1 MENEIVRLSERMRI
15 LWSGTKVPRRGTK
28 IPRRRTKVPRRG
40 TKVPRRGTKVPR
52 KEQKYSGEEQKYR
65 EIPRRGTKRME
76 TIWSLVWKNCTE
88 VDTTG
93 NLERVVSF
101 ELCSSVSFI
110 VA

>member
-1 MENEIVRLSERMRI
+1 MRLSERMRI
-15 LWSGTKVPRRGTK
+15 LWS
-28 IPRRRTKVPRRG
+28 G

-76 TIWSLVWKNCTE
+76 TIWSLVWKNCTIE

-110 VA
+110 VEL

>member
-15 LWSGTKVPRRGTK
+15 LWSGTKVPRKNT
-28 IPRRRTKVPRRG
+28 
-40 TKVPRRGTKVPR
+40 
-52 KEQKYSGEEQKYR
+52 EERNKKNGDNMDS
-65 EIPRRGTKRME
+65 IL
-76 TIWSLVWKNCTE
+76 WSLEWKNCTE
-88 VDTTG
+88 VDTIG

>member
-1 MENEIVRLSERMRI
+1 MRLSERMRI
-15 LWSGTKVPRRGTK
+15 LWSGTKVPRKNT
-28 IPRRRTKVPRRG
+28 
-40 TKVPRRGTKVPR
+40 
-52 KEQKYSGEEQKYR
+52 EERNKKNGDNMDS
-65 EIPRRGTKRME
+65 IL
-76 TIWSLVWKNCTE
+76 WSLEWKNCTE

>member
-15 LWSGTKVPRRGTK
+15 LWSGTKVPRKNT
-28 IPRRRTKVPRRG
+28 
-40 TKVPRRGTKVPR
+40 
-52 KEQKYSGEEQKYR
+52 EERNKKNGDNMDS
-65 EIPRRGTKRME
+65 IL
-76 TIWSLVWKNCTE
+76 WSLVWKNCTE
-88 VDTTG
+88 VDTVG

>member
-1 MENEIVRLSERMRI
+1 MRLSERMRI

-28 IPRRRTKVPRRG
+28 IPRRR

-76 TIWSLVWKNCTE
+76 TIWTPYYGVLYGRIVQRWIRLVI
-88 VDTTG
+88 
-93 NLERVVSF
+93 LR
-101 ELCSSVSFI
+101 ELFLLSCVHLFLS
-110 VA
+110 